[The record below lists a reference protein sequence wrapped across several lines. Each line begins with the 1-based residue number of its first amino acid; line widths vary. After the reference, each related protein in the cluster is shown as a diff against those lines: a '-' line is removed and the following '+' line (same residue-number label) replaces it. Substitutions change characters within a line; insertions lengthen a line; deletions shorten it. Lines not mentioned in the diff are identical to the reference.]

1 MVKIRRYSF
10 LLPLATATILITGC
24 EDGIRFPWSKDKP
37 HEAEVTT
44 DTTEAESDTVAAEQA
59 SDTLDVM
66 AAGDSSDYTQEQ
78 TSQWSQ
84 NNTVEGTR
92 QWRVVVS
99 SMPSQ
104 ELADRFISRYN
115 LSNARVV
122 YVERLDTY
130 RVVYESFSELSD
142 AQVEFKLIRSDFPD
156 AWLVYF

>member
-1 MVKIRRYSF
+1 MLKNRRYSIV
-10 LLPLATATILITGC
+10 LPLAVAGLLITGC

-44 DTTEAESDTVAAEQA
+44 DTTESESDSLVVEEPLDTTADMAEA
-59 SDTLDVM
+59 
-66 AAGDSSDYTQEQ
+66 DSVDY
-78 TSQWSQ
+78 SQNSGSRWSQ
-84 NNTVEGTR
+84 SGQESSVR

-104 ELADRFISRYN
+104 ELADRFISRHN
-115 LSNARVV
+115 LTNARVV

-130 RVVYESFSELSD
+130 RVVYESFTELSD